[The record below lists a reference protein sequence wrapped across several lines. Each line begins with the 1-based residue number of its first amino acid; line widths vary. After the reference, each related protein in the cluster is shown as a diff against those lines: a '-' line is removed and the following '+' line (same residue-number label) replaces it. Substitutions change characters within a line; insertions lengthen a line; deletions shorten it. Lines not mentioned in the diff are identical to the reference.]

1 MTRCGF
7 GGSRRANAVRLHRP
21 TGWAKRLVR
30 PRWPAREGDD
40 WLPEEP
46 ATAAAYEL
54 LPEWVRWSG
63 EQAGIPGPLVE
74 RSVAIAERRQ
84 SDTSDCPSFRFR
96 PRPGGAT

>member
-1 MTRCGF
+1 MA
-7 GGSRRANAVRLHRP
+7 RRGHQ
-21 TGWAKRLVR
+21 
-30 PRWPAREGDD
+30 WPDVSCSYRDHAATAEGDD

-46 ATAAAYEL
+46 ATAAAHEL

-63 EQAGIPGPLVE
+63 EQAAIPGLLVE

-96 PRPGGAT
+96 PRPGGVP